1 MSFSLNKLLVSKFG
15 AWLVAALLMIFFLYP
30 PMKRLNFG
38 IDLVGGTYITLN
50 VDTSITIEKDL
61 KDKSFILINF
71 LKEKNINFTSEF
83 IDQHFIIHCQD
94 KENLDKAKNILE
106 EAKTM
111 ISFNINGLDIKLF
124 FSKEL
129 ISKIKEQAL
138 DTNIEVL
145 RNRLNSLGVE
155 EVSVGK
161 EGDSFIVIE
170 LPNVQDPQQ
179 AKTIIGT
186 SAVLEFKI
194 VEDIAKT
201 KADLLDKYDGE
212 VPFNM
217 SVVNDAETNKQNN
230 IYYLVNDTKKITGS
244 GLKHASLTRDKKD
257 MRYVVQFEFDKD
269 AGLEFSKL
277 TKNNI
282 NRSLAIILDNKVISA
297 PNISCEIGSSG
308 TIQGNYDEKTGN
320 ELAMLLRSGSFVAPI
335 SFEEERTIEP
345 SLGKEAIHS
354 GLMACLVGLGLL
366 FFFSLFYYG
375 LAGLFAFTALI
386 FNLIVILFGLSK
398 LGAALTLPGI
408 AGMVLTVGMAIDAS
422 ILIFESMREIN
433 LTGASAL
440 EVLRLGFSDALV
452 VILDANITTLIV
464 GVVLFYFGTG
474 PIKGF
479 AVTMMLG
486 IISTLITGLFF
497 LRSLFTAYIDSG
509 RIKKLNI

>member
-1 MSFSLNKLLVSKFG
+1 
-15 AWLVAALLMIFFLYP
+15 
-30 PMKRLNFG
+30 
-38 IDLVGGTYITLN
+38 
-50 VDTSITIEKDL
+50 
-61 KDKSFILINF
+61 
-71 LKEKNINFTSEF
+71 
-83 IDQHFIIHCQD
+83 
-94 KENLDKAKNILE
+94 
-106 EAKTM
+106 
-111 ISFNINGLDIKLF
+111 
-124 FSKEL
+124 
-129 ISKIKEQAL
+129 
-138 DTNIEVL
+138 
-145 RNRLNSLGVE
+145 
-155 EVSVGK
+155 
-161 EGDSFIVIE
+161 
-170 LPNVQDPQQ
+170 
-179 AKTIIGT
+179 
-186 SAVLEFKI
+186 
-194 VEDIAKT
+194 
-201 KADLLDKYDGE
+201 
-212 VPFNM
+212 
-217 SVVNDAETNKQNN
+217 
-230 IYYLVNDTKKITGS
+230 
-244 GLKHASLTRDKKD
+244 

-297 PNISCEIGSSG
+297 PNINCEIGSSG
-308 TIQGNYDEKTGN
+308 LIQGNFDEKTGN

-464 GVVLFYFGTG
+464 GVVLFHFGTG